1 MDERLFARFGT
12 LLGAEPVVLASVL
25 ETRGATPRKG
35 GSRMLITAQGS
46 EFSIGGGLAEAHVI
60 EAANALL
67 AAARG
72 SQPFPRSRFSP
83 APSRWRVRSGE
94 RRPHSAD
101 LDIDLTGRP
110 GAVGVCGG
118 SMHIHLRLYQGA
130 GDRQQIR
137 QIAAE
142 LGAGREVAFTVID
155 EDPAVVETLRP
166 DARLLILGAGHC
178 GRALY
183 DLALHLDFDLWVQ
196 DVRESS
202 FADDAFSQATRL
214 CAPVT
219 ELERAFASAR
229 PVYAVLLN
237 RDYTADVEA
246 LKFLAGRE
254 LAFLG
259 MMGSAKR
266 IAEVMAAVGDRTG
279 LTALTAPVGIDIGA
293 ESPHEIAVS
302 ILAQL
307 IKVRSGI

>member
-1 MDERLFARFGT
+1 MDERLFSRFAS
-12 LLGAEPVVLASVL
+12 LLGEEPVVLASVL

-35 GSRMLITAQGS
+35 GSRMLITAHGS

-60 EAANALL
+60 EAAHALL

-72 SQPFPRSRFSP
+72 NQPFPRSRFSP

-110 GAVGVCGG
+110 GAAGICGG

-130 GDRQQIR
+130 GERQQIR
-137 QIAAE
+137 QIAAG
-142 LGAGREVAFTVID
+142 LSAGQVVPFTVID
-155 EDPAVVETLRP
+155 EEPGVVETLRP
-166 DARLLILGAGHC
+166 DPRLLILGGGHC

-196 DVRESS
+196 DVRGAC
-202 FADDAFSQATRL
+202 FAEDAYSQATRI

-219 ELERAFASAR
+219 ELAGAFASAR

-237 RDYTADVEA
+237 REYTADVEA
-246 LKFLAGRE
+246 LAFLSGRE
-254 LAFLG
+254 LKFLG

-266 IAEVMAAVGDRTG
+266 IAEVLAAVPDQSK
-279 LTALTAPVGIDIGA
+279 LVAPVGIDIGA
-293 ESPHEIAVS
+293 ETPHEIAVS

-307 IKVRSGI
+307 IKLRSEK